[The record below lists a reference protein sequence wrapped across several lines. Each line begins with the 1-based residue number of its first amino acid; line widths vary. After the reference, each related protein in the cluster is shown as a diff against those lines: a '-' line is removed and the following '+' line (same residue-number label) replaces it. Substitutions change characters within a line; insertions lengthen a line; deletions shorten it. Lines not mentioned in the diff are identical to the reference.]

1 MTNTIESIDLQIKEL
16 QEQKRRLI
24 EKQKVEEEKV
34 SFDVSKIV
42 TSANQRLHQIL
53 LHHGAEES
61 DMLSIKCNENAIAL
75 EVSSLLSISLVNSS
89 DQFLFFKVVSA
100 ANAHLFV
107 DHILTNAIALAEIN
121 RKFGSMMKLDNSSRD
136 SIRLITSKDVEVRLS
151 LSDEDNRFDISVQ
164 DDLKVNA
171 DKLIIGNNDSRAS
184 VEVDGVCLSAKFVYK
199 KDRVEVD
206 EIDEVLEEIDSEFDK
221 LVIEQF

>member
-24 EKQKVEEEKV
+24 EEQKAEEETRT
-34 SFDVSKIV
+34 FDVVSIV
-42 TSANQRLHQIL
+42 DAANQRLHEIL
-53 LHHGAEES
+53 LRHRVEES
-61 DMLSIKCNENAIAL
+61 DMISIKCNENALVLTGSRLAIA
-75 EVSSLLSISLVNSS
+75 LVNSS
-89 DQFLFFKVVSA
+89 DQVLFSKIISA
-100 ANAHLFV
+100 ANIHLFV
-107 DHILTNAIALAEIN
+107 DHILTNAVALAEIN
-121 RKFGSMMKLDNSSRD
+121 RKFGCMMKLDNSSRD

-151 LSDEDNRFDISVQ
+151 LSEEDNRFDISVQ

-184 VEVDGVCLSAKFVYK
+184 VEVDGVRLSAKFVYK

-206 EIDEVLEEIDSEFDK
+206 EIAEVIEEIDSEFDK

>member
-24 EKQKVEEEKV
+24 EKQKAEEEKV

-42 TSANQRLHQIL
+42 TSANQRMHEIL
-53 LHHGAEES
+53 LHHGAEEA
-61 DMLSIKCNENAIAL
+61 DQLSIKCNKNALAL
-75 EVSSLLSISLVNSS
+75 EASSLLSISLVNSS

-121 RKFGSMMKLDNSSRD
+121 RKFGCMMKLDNSSRD

-151 LSDEDNRFDISVQ
+151 LSEEDNRFDISVQ

-184 VEVDGVCLSAKFVYK
+184 VEVDGVRLSAKFVYK

-206 EIDEVLEEIDSEFDK
+206 EIAEVLEEIDSEFDK
-221 LVIEQF
+221 LAIEQF